1 MMTFNIN
8 GKSFDNVEEMS
19 REMFNEAATNP
30 ECDTLVWAYQ
40 DYVGC
45 AFVGGRV
52 IYPDGSYGGS
62 YGKGKCA
69 YRGKIYEGAI
79 EYKGNKLYVGGEFVK
94 DMN

>member
-1 MMTFNIN
+1 MSRMTFNIN
-8 GKSFDNVEEMS
+8 GKSFDNMEEMS
-19 REMFNEAATNP
+19 REMFNEAATNL

-45 AFVGGRV
+45 AFVGGRML
-52 IYPDGSYGGS
+52 YPDGTH
-62 YGKGKCA
+62 GKGKCA
-69 YRGKIYEGAI
+69 YRGKIYEGTI

>member
-1 MMTFNIN
+1 MSRMTFNIN
-8 GKSFDNVEEMS
+8 GKTFNDMEEMS
-19 REMFNEAATNP
+19 MEMFNEAATNP

-45 AFVGGRV
+45 AFVGGRMV
-52 IYPDGSYGGS
+52 YPDGTH
-62 YGKGKCA
+62 GKGKCA

-79 EYKGNKLYVGGEFVK
+79 EYKDNKLYVGGEFVK

>member
-1 MMTFNIN
+1 MITFNIN

-52 IYPDGSYGGS
+52 IYPDGSYG
-62 YGKGKCA
+62 KGKCA

-79 EYKGNKLYVGGEFVK
+79 EYKGNKLHVGGEFVK

>member
-1 MMTFNIN
+1 MMTLNIN

-52 IYPDGSYGGS
+52 IYPDGTH
-62 YGKGKCA
+62 GKGKCA
-69 YRGKIYEGAI
+69 YKGRIYEGTI
-79 EYKGNKLYVGGEFVK
+79 EYKDNKLYVGGEFVK
-94 DMN
+94 EIN

>member
-1 MMTFNIN
+1 MTFNIN

-19 REMFNEAATNP
+19 REMFNDATTNP

-45 AFVGGRV
+45 AFVGDRMV
-52 IYPDGSYGGS
+52 YPDGTH
-62 YGKGKCA
+62 GKGKCA
-69 YRGKIYEGAI
+69 YRGKTYEGTI

>member
-8 GKSFDNVEEMS
+8 GKSFDNMEEMS

-30 ECDTLVWAYQ
+30 ECDTLIWAYQ

-52 IYPDGSYGGS
+52 IYPDGTH
-62 YGKGKCA
+62 GKGKCA
-69 YRGKIYEGAI
+69 YKGRIYEGTI
-79 EYKGNKLYVGGEFVK
+79 EYKDNKLYVGGEFVK
-94 DMN
+94 DV

>member
-8 GKSFDNVEEMS
+8 GKSFNNMEEMS

-45 AFVGGRV
+45 AFVGGRM
-52 IYPDGSYGGS
+52 IYPDGTH
-62 YGKGKCA
+62 GKGKCA
-69 YRGKIYEGAI
+69 YRGKIYEGTI

>member
-30 ECDTLVWAYQ
+30 ECDTFVWAYQ

-52 IYPDGSYGGS
+52 IYPDETH
-62 YGKGKCA
+62 GKGKCA
-69 YRGKIYEGAI
+69 YKGRIYEGTI
-79 EYKGNKLYVGGEFVK
+79 EYKDNKLYVGGEFVK
-94 DMN
+94 DV

>member
-19 REMFNEAATNP
+19 REMFNDAATNP
-30 ECDTLVWAYQ
+30 ECNTLVWAYQ

-45 AFVGGRV
+45 AFVGGKI
-52 IYPDGSYGGS
+52 IYPDGSH
-62 YGKGKCA
+62 GKGKCA
-69 YRGKIYEGAI
+69 YKGRIYEGAI
-79 EYKGNKLYVGGEFVK
+79 EYKDNKLYVGGEFVK

>member
-40 DYVGC
+40 DYLRC

-52 IYPDGSYGGS
+52 IYPDGTH
-62 YGKGKCA
+62 GKGKCA
-69 YRGKIYEGAI
+69 YKGRIYEGTI
-79 EYKGNKLYVGGEFVK
+79 EYKDNKLYVGGEFVK
-94 DMN
+94 DV